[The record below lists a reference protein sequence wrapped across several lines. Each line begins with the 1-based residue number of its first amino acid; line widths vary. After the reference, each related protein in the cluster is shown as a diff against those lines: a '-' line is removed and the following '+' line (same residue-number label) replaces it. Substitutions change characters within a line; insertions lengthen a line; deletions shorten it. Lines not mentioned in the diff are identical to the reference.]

1 MVGISPRPIDFLL
14 LWLWAS
20 GTDEGHPRA
29 NATYAKERP
38 GNGMAS
44 GLLHENNLASPSLN
58 QTRNTYGLVGVA
70 YPRTPWLMGGKG
82 LICSETPPLVFQ
94 SPHSCRNGRDAEM
107 YAASKDSSLLRK
119 PALPATAAPYS
130 PVPKACQDQGATLTR
145 RLMGGLPRPS
155 ELLEQVGPLQR
166 EWRTLGT
173 VRANFSLSKSRHL
186 KETWGNTN
194 QKWVSS

>member
-1 MVGISPRPIDFLL
+1 MAGISPRPIDFLL

-58 QTRNTYGLVGVA
+58 QTRFGWSGLPHNSLV
-70 YPRTPWLMGGKG
+70 MGGKE
-82 LICSETPPLVFQ
+82 LIGWETPPLVFQ

-107 YAASKDSSLLRK
+107 YAASKNSSLLRK
-119 PALPATAAPYS
+119 PALPATAAPYG
-130 PVPKACQDQGATLTR
+130 PVPKACQDQGAALPR
-145 RLMGGLPRPS
+145 RIMGGLPQPS
-155 ELLEQVGPLQR
+155 ELLEQVGALQR

-173 VRANFSLSKSRHL
+173 GRANFSWSKSRHL
-186 KETWGNTN
+186 KETRGNTN

>member
-1 MVGISPRPIDFLL
+1 MAGISPRPIDFLL

-29 NATYAKERP
+29 NATYAKERL

-44 GLLHENNLASPSLN
+44 GLLHENNLTSPSLN
-58 QTRNTYGLVGVA
+58 QTRNTHSLVGVA
-70 YPRTPWLMGGKG
+70 YPTTPWLMGGKELVG
-82 LICSETPPLVFQ
+82 WETPPLVCQ

-107 YAASKDSSLLRK
+107 YAASKNSSLLRK

-130 PVPKACQDQGATLTR
+130 PVPKACQDQGAALPR

-155 ELLEQVGPLQR
+155 ELLEQVGALQR

-173 VRANFSLSKSRHL
+173 GRANFSWSKSRHL
-186 KETWGNTN
+186 KETRGNTN